1 MTAIEAAMEF
11 LRAGSSSVAPSP
23 ELLAHVEE
31 LVQALRRGELA
42 PSDIWAVGAMHPRSE
57 VRLALVVEA
66 ASRNGDEDAEALIA
80 WAVNDPDDTIAVT
93 AAAAAARRAD
103 GGALEGLFDASG
115 RSLAALSGARSA
127 HADLRRRAAV
137 DSLHHLMSS
146 LPNGEDVRRN
156 LAWTGYD
163 QRQSL
168 RGREFNTVEM
178 VEIPAGPGAPY
189 GFFIDTTPVTWRAYM
204 EFVKATEEHG
214 PVWSHPGQPSGHDHH
229 VGRRLSSQQLDRLAT
244 HPVTGVTWFDAWA
257 YASWRGKKLPSAG
270 QWERAAGVLDK
281 AEFPWGDA
289 SPTPENARFL
299 VSAGEALH
307 SADLAELTAE
317 VGTHPA
323 GATPGGVHDLAGN
336 VWEWTRSRALDV
348 QDITPFIGAVD
359 YGATL
364 GNWTLSACIKG
375 GGWSSGPDDLR
386 GAVRASK
393 HVLQRGPETGFRCV
407 IEPHGE

>member
-204 EFVKATEEHG
+204 GSSKRRKNTGRSGAIRDSHRVTITMWAEGSPASSSIGSPPIRSPESPGSTPG
-214 PVWSHPGQPSGHDHH
+214 PMRAGGARSCLRRDSGSGPPASWTRRSFPG
-229 VGRRLSSQQLDRLAT
+229 AT
-244 HPVTGVTWFDAWA
+244 HHPPLRTPDSLSLPVRHSTRPTW
-257 YASWRGKKLPSAG
+257 R
-270 QWERAAGVLDK
+270 
-281 AEFPWGDA
+281 
-289 SPTPENARFL
+289 N
-299 VSAGEALH
+299 
-307 SADLAELTAE
+307 
-317 VGTHPA
+317 
-323 GATPGGVHDLAGN
+323 
-336 VWEWTRSRALDV
+336 
-348 QDITPFIGAVD
+348 
-359 YGATL
+359 
-364 GNWTLSACIKG
+364 
-375 GGWSSGPDDLR
+375 
-386 GAVRASK
+386 
-393 HVLQRGPETGFRCV
+393 
-407 IEPHGE
+407 